1 MTPDEIKALREKHAK
16 CSCGHCT
23 SNECSAGCVGDYPC
37 DVIKVLDEVDRVMN
51 AAEVYGL
58 MVEAWAGLNS
68 DETITELAKS
78 DQNRNL
84 NSTIPAQTDPYGPQ
98 PDQERKVY
106 VYPSERRVMSDKH
119 QPHATFQSQCDE
131 CSNTWPCDA
140 SRLLDQLN
148 AIADGLT

>member
-1 MTPDEIKALREKHAK
+1 MTPAERQALREKHAPQD
-16 CSCGHCT
+16 
-23 SNECSAGCVGDYPC
+23 GDPTNPCEFCWPTAYPC

-68 DETITELAKS
+68 DGTITELAKS

-98 PDQERKVY
+98 PDQAVSY
-106 VYPSERRVMSDKH
+106 TH
-119 QPHATFQSQCDE
+119 
-131 CSNTWPCDA
+131 
-140 SRLLDQLN
+140 
-148 AIADGLT
+148 LTLPTNREV